1 MGKVRQ
7 RLKDVK
13 LVNTYLLHV
22 AQKSPEEMALIW
34 KRGDVG
40 VAEDKALLR
49 KAALYMGVSPEYI
62 KGLDKKVSGGHSTI
76 PSSEEDFLKR
86 KLTKDQFEEYMR
98 RMQGLTGKKGRSS
111 GAGTSAQNIF
121 KNFLPKP

>member
-1 MGKVRQ
+1 
-7 RLKDVK
+7 
-13 LVNTYLLHV
+13 
-22 AQKSPEEMALIW
+22 MALIW

-76 PSSEEDFLKR
+76 PSSEDDFLKR
-86 KLTKDQFEEYMR
+86 KLTKDQFEEYMK
-98 RMQGLTGKKGRSS
+98 RMQKLVNQRSKSS

-121 KNFLPKP
+121 KNLILKP